1 MNSLLKKGK
10 EVFDEMNRLG
20 NERIPFL
27 FAIDFDKENGM
38 IFPLSE
44 LPDEI
49 SYSTIQH
56 SVKYNKSYEFI
67 KKPISFNAYK
77 KQFDEI
83 TKAFDE
89 GLEVINLCCD
99 TEIETDLS
107 LEEIYEYADS
117 KYRLI
122 FKNHFVCFSPETFVK
137 IKDGKILTYPMK
149 GTIDAGIENAAE
161 IILNDPKEIEEHQ
174 KVVDLMCEDIKKVA
188 ANPKISKFR
197 YIDEIQA
204 KGKKILQVS
213 SEIEAELGKDFNRQ
227 LGDIFDKLLPAASIC
242 GVPKNFSLEV
252 INKAEKMERGF
263 YTGVFGVFDGE
274 NLDSSVLIRFIEK
287 RGKRLI
293 YKSGGGVTPQSV
305 AEKEYNEISEKVYV
319 PFN

>member
-1 MNSLLKKGK
+1 MKKGK

>member
-188 ANPKISKFR
+188 ENPKISKFR

-227 LGDIFDKLLPAASIC
+227 LGDIFEKLLPAASIC

-293 YKSGGGVTPQSV
+293 YKSGGGVTLQSV

>member
-27 FAIDFDKENGM
+27 FAIDFDKENGV

-188 ANPKISKFR
+188 ENPKISKFR

-213 SEIEAELGKDFNRQ
+213 SEIEAELDKDFNRQ
-227 LGDIFDKLLPAASIC
+227 LGDIFEKLLPAASIC